1 MMHGWPPFYHDQPMK
16 VYEKI
21 ILGKVDFPASFSKPL
36 EDIIAKFL
44 VTNPSKR
51 LGNMKGSINDIFK
64 HKWYG
69 SFDWQGLLLG
79 TLSAPSVPDLSTFDS
94 AVAAGADDEDDSDDV
109 EVMSCAAR
117 FKVIF

>member
-109 EVMSCAAR
+109 EDSDWEPLLM
-117 FKVIF
+117 